1 MTQQDDS
8 FTGLWRCTY
17 WFPSNTHD
25 GEDASEYIVDI
36 HQQGQQL
43 VAQSL
48 PNKIEAYMLVRLSV
62 DDNIVTGTW
71 HETTSPHGEFKGMLY
86 SGAMQLLLNEDY
98 TRMEGKWVGVGRD
111 HAKNT
116 ADIYDGRWLLERLPK
131 DQQDRSLH
139 EQK

>member
-1 MTQQDDS
+1 MAQQDDS

-17 WFPSNTHD
+17 WFPSNIHD
-25 GEDASEYIVDI
+25 GEDASEYVVDI
-36 HQQGQQL
+36 HQQDQQL
-43 VAQSL
+43 VAESL

-62 DDNIVTGTW
+62 DGDIVTGTW
-71 HETTSPHGEFKGMLY
+71 HETTSPHGEFKGMIY
-86 SGAMQLLLNEDY
+86 SGAMQLLLNSDR

-111 HAKNT
+111 HGKNT
-116 ADIYDGRWLLERLPK
+116 ADIYDGRWVFERLPE